1 MSVPGSTREPDDPEE
16 PFTAAPPTA
25 AAGADPVG
33 HPPRGAIHLDPFGGP
48 GPAVDEDD
56 DLDEAAAAIARLNR
70 RAQRERAAR
79 LEAEAIAE
87 RRTRELWDGQLA
99 LSLLAATATAAN
111 RADSLGDGVAA
122 VLGEIGAFLDAEAGA
137 AWLIVDDAL
146 QPMGITW
153 QADHVDEPIAHHLA
167 ERHLHE
173 AGLEHRAASRGSI
186 EYAANLRHE
195 PEEWLA
201 ALQSR
206 TGWALAL
213 PFGLTDSAHQG
224 TWRGVLGLY
233 HRSPGVLDEED
244 LRVAT
249 QAAHHL
255 GNLLLR
261 VEGATRLRV
270 ANEELDARVEQR
282 TAELRRAQL
291 VAEAADRTKTAFLA
305 NLSHEI
311 RTPLARIIGMLE
323 LIGPEHLPP
332 AEAEYLHTTQ
342 DAAAELQR
350 LFDALLDLA
359 DLERGLVDAAAV
371 PVTPS
376 ALFEPVIERWRRDA
390 AGQGLLLLADTA
402 DNEPV
407 WIDPDLVTRATQALV
422 DNAVKFGGSGTIEV
436 SARVEPATPG
446 TPAQLR
452 VRVTDHGPG
461 FPADKVDLVF
471 EPFQQLDAGSDRRH
485 GGVGIGLTLFR
496 RVVDQLD
503 GTIGVETEPGHGAT
517 FWFTVPSARP
527 DGA

>member
-1 MSVPGSTREPDDPEE
+1 
-16 PFTAAPPTA
+16 
-25 AAGADPVG
+25 
-33 HPPRGAIHLDPFGGP
+33 
-48 GPAVDEDD
+48 
-56 DLDEAAAAIARLNR
+56 
-70 RAQRERAAR
+70 
-79 LEAEAIAE
+79 
-87 RRTRELWDGQLA
+87 
-99 LSLLAATATAAN
+99 
-111 RADSLGDGVAA
+111 
-122 VLGEIGAFLDAEAGA
+122 
-137 AWLIVDDAL
+137 
-146 QPMGITW
+146 
-153 QADHVDEPIAHHLA
+153 
-167 ERHLHE
+167 
-173 AGLEHRAASRGSI
+173 
-186 EYAANLRHE
+186 
-195 PEEWLA
+195 
-201 ALQSR
+201 
-206 TGWALAL
+206 
-213 PFGLTDSAHQG
+213 
-224 TWRGVLGLY
+224 
-233 HRSPGVLDEED
+233 
-244 LRVAT
+244 
-249 QAAHHL
+249 
-255 GNLLLR
+255 
-261 VEGATRLRV
+261 
-270 ANEELDARVEQR
+270 VEQR

-291 VAEAADRTKTAFLA
+291 VAEAADRTKTAFSPTSA
-305 NLSHEI
+305 TRSAPHW
-311 RTPLARIIGMLE
+311 RIIGMLE

-461 FPADKVDLVF
+461 FPADKVELVF

-485 GGVGIGLTLFR
+485 GVGIGPPCSAGWSTS
-496 RVVDQLD
+496 D

-517 FWFTVPSARP
+517 FWFTVPLPAPTAPDPTLSFAHP
-527 DGA
+527 DGTIWRVDAGTARSTGSIRRGRSRRDDRH